1 MLVVLRVKEFPPF
14 SWGIFICRTACLILI
29 MSKRA
34 ILAFLLISSGFVAK
48 AQTLGGNAIYS
59 FLKLPFSAHAAA
71 LGGRNISN
79 FGADLSLI
87 SENPS
92 LLKKEHHASFGS
104 SFQNI
109 APTVTGLYGVGAFH
123 QKKINTTFSLGFTH
137 ILYGEEQ
144 QTDASG
150 NVLGSFKSYD
160 QALAVSASR
169 TYGSRWRYGVT
180 LKLLNSRYGI
190 FRSTGLATDMGLSYF
205 DETNQLQIAFAAKNM
220 GIQLN
225 TFGAIAEDLPFDL
238 VLGMT
243 KQLEKAPLRFSVTA
257 QRIHQFDL
265 LYNDTLFSNENF
277 GVREGTGFAKKILSH
292 FILGTEVLLGDKIVL
307 LAGYNVL
314 RRSEL
319 KLRNLSNGLTGFS
332 YGMQLKLKRLNFYY
346 SRSHYQ
352 TSLSQHQ
359 LTFSI
364 QLQNQ
369 K

>member
-34 ILAFLLISSGFVAK
+34 ILLFLLISSGFAAK

-59 FLKLPFSAHAAA
+59 FLKLPFSAQAAA

-79 FGADLSLI
+79 FEADLSLL
-87 SENPS
+87 SENPA
-92 LLKKEHHASFGS
+92 LLKKEHHASFAS
-104 SFQNI
+104 SFQSI
-109 APTVTGLYGVGAFH
+109 APTVTGLYGAGAFH
-123 QKKINTTFSLGFTH
+123 HPKTNTTFALGIMH

-150 NVLGSFKSYD
+150 NILGGFRSYD
-160 QALAVSASR
+160 QSFAVSAAR
-169 TYGSRWRYGVT
+169 TYGSRWRYGVI
-180 LKLLNSRYGI
+180 LKLLNSRYGF
-190 FRSTGLATDMGLSYF
+190 FRSTGLATDVGLSYF
-205 DETNQLQIAFAAKNM
+205 DETKQVQIAFAAKNM
-220 GIQLN
+220 GMQLN
-225 TFGAIAEDLPFDL
+225 TFGSIAEDLPFDL

-243 KQLEKAPLRFSVTA
+243 KQLEKAPIRFSVTA

-277 GVREGTGFAKKILSH
+277 DVREESGFAKKLLSH

-314 RRSEL
+314 RRNEL

-352 TSLSQHQ
+352 TTLNQHQ
-359 LTFSI
+359 LTFSMR
-364 QLQNQ
+364 LQNQ